1 MFGANRHQCLPC
13 GRERAARAR
22 LAQQREIDFSKALET
37 LALINCFPTME
48 QLKNEQI

>member
-1 MFGANRHQCLPC
+1 VGVDRPVGKSRSV
-13 GRERAARAR
+13 GR
-22 LAQQREIDFSKALET
+22 SKALET